1 LAKTT
6 INIIT
11 LGCSKNKVDSE
22 HLAAL
27 FPSNYYLV
35 RHDSEKKSDIVI
47 INTCGF
53 IGDAKEESVDTIL
66 SFAEAKQ
73 IGELKK
79 LYVMGCLSERYGDYL
94 KKEIPEVDAYFGA
107 NAIETIAQHIVKQ
120 SEIQFDQSKRK
131 LSTPKH
137 YAYLKISEGC
147 DHKCAFCAIPLIRG
161 KQQSVSIEALVN
173 EARILS
179 KRGVKELILI
189 AQDLTYYGVDL
200 YGKRAIT
207 QLVEALSEIKEIEW
221 IRLQYAYPNT
231 FPDDLLQL
239 MRTNAKVCK
248 YIDLPLQHINSVI
261 LKAMK
266 RGIDRQQTINFVRKV
281 RKTVPEIAFRTTF
294 IVGFPG
300 ETEEVFEELCR
311 FVRDMRFE
319 RVGVFAYS
327 PEEGTAA
334 FDLEDVI
341 PDEVKQERVAV
352 LMEIQQQI
360 ALEINE
366 SRVGTIEK
374 VLIDRVEGDFYVG
387 RTQFDSPEVDNEI
400 LIPIENSRLV
410 IGQFVDARIVKADF
424 FDCEARLLS

>member
-1 LAKTT
+1 MTKRT
-6 INIIT
+6 INIVT

-27 FPSNYYLV
+27 FPSAHYLV

-53 IGDAKEESVDTIL
+53 IGDAKEESVDAIL
-66 SFAEAKQ
+66 SFAES
-73 IGELKK
+73 KK
-79 LYVMGCLSERYGDYL
+79 DGNLEELYVMGCLSERYGDYL
-94 KKEIPEVDAYFGA
+94 KEEIPEVDAYFGV
-107 NAIETIAQHIVKQ
+107 NTIETIVQHIAKQ
-120 SEIQFDQSKRK
+120 TTIRFDQNKRK

-161 KQQSVSIEALVN
+161 RHQSVSIESLID
-173 EARILS
+173 EARVLA

-200 YGKRAIT
+200 YGKRAVA

-221 IRLQYAYPNT
+221 IRLQYAYPNA

-239 MRTNAKVCK
+239 MRVNPKICK
-248 YIDLPLQHINSVI
+248 YIDLPLQHVNSAI
-261 LKAMK
+261 LKSMK
-266 RGIDRQQTINFVRKV
+266 RGIDRQQTIDFVRKV
-281 RKTVPEIAFRTTF
+281 RETVPNIAFRTTF

-300 ETEEVFEELCR
+300 ETAEIFDELCQ

-334 FDLEDVI
+334 FNLKDDVSE
-341 PDEVKQERVAV
+341 EVKQERVAA

-366 SRVGTIEK
+366 KRVGTIEK
-374 VLIDRVEGDFYVG
+374 VLLDRIEGDYYVG

-400 LIPIENSRLV
+400 LIPIENSR
-410 IGQFVDARIVKADF
+410 ITAGQFVEARIVKADF
-424 FDCEARLLS
+424 FDCEAELLA